1 MEMFE
6 DPIKRRTLTIGEAAK
21 ELGISKASAY
31 EAARTGELPTIK
43 IGKRILVPVVALDRM
58 LQGSANA

>member
-1 MEMFE
+1 MSEE
-6 DPIKRRTLTIGEAAK
+6 KIQRRTLTIDEAAR

-43 IGKRILVPVVALDRM
+43 IGKRILVPVVALERM
-58 LQGSANA
+58 LQGPA

>member
-1 MEMFE
+1 MFE
-6 DPIKRRTLTIGEAAK
+6 DRTQRRTLTVEEAAK

-43 IGKRILVPVVALDRM
+43 IGKRILVPVVALERM
-58 LQGSANA
+58 LQGHAHA